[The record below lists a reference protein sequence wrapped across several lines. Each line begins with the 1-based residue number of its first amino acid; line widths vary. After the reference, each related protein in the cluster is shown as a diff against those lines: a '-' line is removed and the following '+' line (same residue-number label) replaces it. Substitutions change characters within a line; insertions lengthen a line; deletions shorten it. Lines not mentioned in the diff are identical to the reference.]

1 MKTNFEQ
8 LRDETRERR
17 SGDEKGRTGRRI
29 RNGYEKGIRFVSRK
43 KRTIKWLTP
52 IERIDMV

>member
-43 KRTIKWLTP
+43 RMIKWLMQ
-52 IERIDMV
+52 IKSIDMV